1 MKLKKGTR
9 KVAISGPKIARKG
22 SGRRLAPT
30 RDGSVEVGLAAIKET
45 GKDGETRTPL
55 PLLDLSTRA
64 LLEKFGAGGHKPG
77 SGSAAALLG
86 LVSCQLL
93 KTVVRLTDGR
103 GKYLEA
109 QPQLSLANQQVVSDV
124 EPALFAAFQ
133 QDAVQFDR
141 VVQLRR
147 ERDAESDPRRKRQL
161 HDKALAEL
169 QKATEIPL
177 RTARH
182 CIDLAEKA
190 LTVFDLGFASAR
202 GDSGVAISAALA
214 AAYGAL
220 FVVSLNLTN
229 FRGGGWA
236 RRIRKE
242 AAEQLSRVHRLQ
254 PELVR
259 RLDDLQNAT
268 APTDSTRTPTGL
280 AGQPAHSSRT
290 ADPDLS
296 HSTD

>member
-1 MKLKKGTR
+1 VDADLWQPATAQSRLSSPPVKG
-9 KVAISGPKIARKG
+9 ARN
-22 SGRRLAPT
+22 
-30 RDGSVEVGLAAIKET
+30 
-45 GKDGETRTPL
+45 DGESRTQL

-133 QDAVQFDR
+133 QDAIQFDR
-141 VVQLRR
+141 VVHLRR

-161 HDKALAEL
+161 GDKAPAEL
-169 QKATEIPL
+169 RRATEIPL
-177 RTARH
+177 DIARH

-190 LTVFDLGFASAR
+190 RTVFDLGFASAR
-202 GDSGVAISAALA
+202 GDSGVAISAAIA

-220 FVVSLNLTN
+220 FVVSLNLTS
-229 FRGGGWA
+229 FRGSDWA
-236 RRIRKE
+236 RRIRKD
-242 AAEQLSRVHRLQ
+242 AAEQLTRLSLLQ

-268 APTDSTRTPTGL
+268 AATDSTRSRSGL
-280 AGQPAHSSRT
+280 AGQSVHSSRAT
-290 ADPDLS
+290 DPGLS
-296 HSTD
+296 RSTD